1 MHLLV
6 SNMGH
11 APSACV
17 HLLVADMARLL
28 ACVHLLVTNMGAI
41 IYHAVGNYH
50 LPDGRKLS
58 ST

>member
-1 MHLLV
+1 MSWRKAKVHLLV

-11 APSACV
+11 APS
-17 HLLVADMARLL
+17 